1 MLEESQLSTDRPTSH
16 AANSLRT
23 LIVKAYASQR
33 RWHQDMSANIDDV
46 YEMQRVA
53 RAPKFIRFG
62 RGGGAKFI
70 RFGRS
75 GTNTW
80 ITMIE
85 QKY

>member
-1 MLEESQLSTDRPTSH
+1 MYVMAIFPEEPRDS
-16 AANSLRT
+16 
-23 LIVKAYASQR
+23 
-33 RWHQDMSANIDDV
+33 
-46 YEMQRVA
+46 YETYEFHRDA

-80 ITMIE
+80 RLTSTHSEIPLH
-85 QKY
+85 KYTKLQYPYTTDLPENS